1 MKKKCTLKNKNYQ
14 LFTKEANIKRAL
26 RKHLKTLGFKKDKQG
41 NLYPPDLTKECFRQL
56 HSAQRK
62 DKIKANSELIA
73 DAWPRLK
80 QYFAKGSE
88 VLPPMIRPRL
98 ELVYSD
104 TWQSELFR
112 LASLTWSVPVSQGYG
127 RRMRFL
133 VWDDSNKKLIGLFA
147 LGDPVFNLAVRDEW
161 VGWDSIQRKEKLV
174 NVLDAYVLGAI
185 PPYNTLLGGKLVA
198 SLIKS
203 CEVRD
208 AFRSRYKKTKGVIS
222 QKNKNAELCLV
233 TTTSALGRSSI
244 YNRLKLDNQK
254 IFTSIGFTAGWGHF
268 HIPENIFNKIRE
280 YLACSGDKYAD
291 NHKFGDGPNWKLR
304 ALRKTL
310 RQIGMNPDILKH
322 GIARE
327 VFVCPLATNVKQLLL
342 GEHIRP
348 SFSGLKTVD
357 EISQLVKKRWII
369 PRAERESNFKIWDNE
384 LILDLIKG
392 ELCQTQQLNSLA
404 TIANKKNG

>member
-1 MKKKCTLKNKNYQ
+1 MKKRFCQKPKQRKNIK

-26 RKHLKTLGFKKDKQG
+26 RRHLKKLGFKKDEQG
-41 NLYPPDLTKECFRQL
+41 NLCPPDLTKECFRDL
-56 HSAQRK
+56 HSIQRK
-62 DKIKANSELIA
+62 EKIEANSKLID

-80 QYFAKGSE
+80 QYFAKGIE
-88 VLPPMIRPRL
+88 VQPRSIIPRL
-98 ELVYSD
+98 ELVSSD
-104 TWQSELFR
+104 SWQSELFR

-133 VWDDSNKKLIGLFA
+133 VWDDSNGKLIGLFA
-147 LGDPVFNLAVRDEW
+147 LGDPVFNLAVRDDW
-161 VGWDSIQRKEKLV
+161 IGWDVAQRKEKLV
-174 NVLDAYVLGAI
+174 NIMDAYVLGAI

-208 AFRSRYKKTKGVIS
+208 TFCNRYNNAKGIIS

-244 YNRLKLDNQK
+244 YNRLKLDDNK
-254 IFTSIGFTAGWGHF
+254 IFMSIGFTSGWGHF
-268 HIPENIFNKIRE
+268 HIPENIFIKVRE
-280 YLACSGDKYAD
+280 YLTFSGDKYAD

-310 RQIGMNPDILKH
+310 MRVGMNPDILKH

-327 VFVCPLATNVKQLLL
+327 VFVCPLVKNAKQILL
-342 GEHIRP
+342 GKHKRP
-348 SFSGLKTVD
+348 DWKNLETV
-357 EISQLVKKRWII
+357 EKISQLAKERWII
-369 PRAERESNFKIWDNE
+369 PRAERKPNFVDWNNE
-384 LILDLIKG
+384 LILNLIYG
-392 ELCQTQQLNSLA
+392 TLQNTQPNVDQRIIREA
-404 TIANKKNG
+404 